1 MILTV
6 DPGTAGERHEPR
18 ICALLW
24 SSDADPRLLAAE
36 HFRSIHE
43 FKAWL
48 IGQRALWLG
57 ADLAVRWTPALV
69 ANAPLAAV
77 IADVLVGQAASSS
90 DELPA
95 HGGASKPLDRSR

>member
-18 ICALLW
+18 ISALLW
-24 SSDADPRLLAAE
+24 SNDADPRLLAAE
-36 HFRSIHE
+36 HFRSVHE

-57 ADLAVRWTPALV
+57 ADFAVRWTPALA
-69 ANAPLAAV
+69 ANEPLSAI
-77 IADVLVGQAASSS
+77 IAEVLLGQAPKGS
-90 DELPA
+90 DALPA
-95 HGGASKPLDRSR
+95 NGGASDALKRSR